1 MSTVV
6 ALIGMIPEGLYLLVT
21 VALAIS
27 AMKLARKKVLLH
39 DMKSIESLARV
50 DILCVDKTGTIT
62 ANKMTVTDLIL
73 PEHVARKDL
82 TINQEILS
90 KYINTIP
97 DSNITMLALREYF
110 TSKEAFK
117 NAEATPFSSKVKYSQ
132 IKTEHATYRLGAP
145 DILLNQDMLE
155 VNQTK
160 LTQYASDGKRILA
173 LVEMTKDHAVL
184 LLFVAIQNDIRAN
197 AKEIFSFFNENDVA
211 IKVISGD
218 NPLTVSRIANQAGIL
233 DSENYIDASTLKT
246 KEDIE
251 KAALNHTIFGGVTP
265 EQKKDLVLAFKKN
278 KYKVAMTGDG
288 VNDILAMKEADCSI
302 AMGSGSEAA
311 RQAAQVVLL
320 DSDFSRM
327 KDIVSQG
334 RQIINNITRSATL
347 FLYKNIFSML
357 LAIFSIITIFTYP
370 LAPTQVSLIS
380 MFNIGIPAFLLSLET
395 NTVKKNQ
402 NFLKETI
409 LTPLPASLTSF
420 SAIACLVVFGQL
432 FDIPQSDIGI
442 ASTYLLAVVGF
453 LILRNVSR
461 PLNKYKI
468 SIFITCFAGFI
479 ICSLIPSLRS
489 LFMLNEF
496 SNESMVLCLIFA
508 LAEVTVMRS
517 LTFLFENIPSALS
530 KCRLAIQ
537 KLFAD

>member
-1 MSTVV
+1 
-6 ALIGMIPEGLYLLVT
+6 
-21 VALAIS
+21 
-27 AMKLARKKVLLH
+27 
-39 DMKSIESLARV
+39 MKSIESLARV

-132 IKTEHATYRLGAP
+132 IKTENATYRLGAP

-173 LVEMTKDHAVL
+173 LVEMTKDHAVP

-251 KAALNHTIFGGVTP
+251 KAALSHTIFGRVTP

-409 LTPLPASLTSF
+409 LTA
-420 SAIACLVVFGQL
+420 
-432 FDIPQSDIGI
+432 
-442 ASTYLLAVVGF
+442 
-453 LILRNVSR
+453 LR
-461 PLNKYKI
+461 K
-468 SIFITCFAGFI
+468 
-479 ICSLIPSLRS
+479 
-489 LFMLNEF
+489 
-496 SNESMVLCLIFA
+496 VL
-508 LAEVTVMRS
+508 
-517 LTFLFENIPSALS
+517 
-530 KCRLAIQ
+530 K
-537 KLFAD
+537 

>member
-1 MSTVV
+1 M
-6 ALIGMIPEGLYLLVT
+6 
-21 VALAIS
+21 
-27 AMKLARKKVLLH
+27 
-39 DMKSIESLARV
+39 
-50 DILCVDKTGTIT
+50 
-62 ANKMTVTDLIL
+62 
-73 PEHVARKDL
+73 
-82 TINQEILS
+82 
-90 KYINTIP
+90 
-97 DSNITMLALREYF
+97 
-110 TSKEAFK
+110 
-117 NAEATPFSSKVKYSQ
+117 
-132 IKTEHATYRLGAP
+132 
-145 DILLNQDMLE
+145 
-155 VNQTK
+155 
-160 LTQYASDGKRILA
+160 
-173 LVEMTKDHAVL
+173 
-184 LLFVAIQNDIRAN
+184 
-197 AKEIFSFFNENDVA
+197 
-211 IKVISGD
+211 
-218 NPLTVSRIANQAGIL
+218 
-233 DSENYIDASTLKT
+233 
-246 KEDIE
+246 
-251 KAALNHTIFGGVTP
+251 TP

-395 NTVKKNQ
+395 NTVKKIQ

-409 LTPLPASLTSF
+409 LTALPASLTSF

-479 ICSLIPSLRS
+479 IFSLIPSLRS

>member
-1 MSTVV
+1 M
-6 ALIGMIPEGLYLLVT
+6 
-21 VALAIS
+21 
-27 AMKLARKKVLLH
+27 
-39 DMKSIESLARV
+39 
-50 DILCVDKTGTIT
+50 DKTGTIT

-73 PEHVARKDL
+73 PEHVTQKDL
-82 TINQEILS
+82 AANQEILS

-117 NAEATPFSSKVKYSQ
+117 NAETTPFSSKVKYSQ
-132 IKTEHATYRLGAP
+132 IKTENATYRLGAP
-145 DILLNQDMLE
+145 DILLSQEKLAINQA
-155 VNQTK
+155 K

-173 LVEMTKDHAVL
+173 LVEMTKDNAVP
-184 LLFVAIQNDIRAN
+184 LLFVAIRNDIRAN

-218 NPLTVSRIANQAGIL
+218 NPITVSKIANQAGIL

-251 KAALNHTIFGGVTP
+251 KAALSHTIFGRVTP

-380 MFNIGIPAFLLSLET
+380 MFNIGVPAFLLSLET
-395 NTVKKNQ
+395 NTAKKNQ

-409 LTPLPASLTSF
+409 LTALPASLTSF

-432 FDIPQSDIGI
+432 FDIPQNDIGI

-479 ICSLIPSLRS
+479 ICCLIPPLRS

-508 LAEVTVMRS
+508 LAEVTVMRT
-517 LTFLFENIPSALS
+517 LTFLFENVPNCLS
-530 KCRLAIQ
+530 KCQLAIQ